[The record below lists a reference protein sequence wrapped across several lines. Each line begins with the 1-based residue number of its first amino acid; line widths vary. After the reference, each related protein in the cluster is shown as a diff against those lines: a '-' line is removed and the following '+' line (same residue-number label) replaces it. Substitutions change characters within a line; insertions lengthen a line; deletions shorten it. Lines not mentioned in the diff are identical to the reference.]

1 MSSANRGRRRRAERN
16 LDELVM
22 QAHDR
27 LHKDDVGAAHELLHA
42 ALGLEEP
49 VMGDVAPLAQR
60 QRFDEAFRQ
69 LCIREGVRASY
80 VLIDRVESQGRALD
94 RVRLCSGGDGELC
107 QIVDEAVRAAS

>member
-1 MSSANRGRRRRAERN
+1 MSAANRARRRRAERN
-16 LDELVM
+16 IDELVL

-27 LHKDDVGAAHELLHA
+27 LHKGDVGAAHELIHA

-49 VMGDVAPLAQR
+49 TLDDVAPLGQR
-60 QRFDEAFRQ
+60 ARFDEAFRE

-80 VLIDRVESQGRALD
+80 VLIDRVESEGRALN

-107 QIVDEAVRAAS
+107 QIVDDAVRAAS